1 MTWRITLTSGAEV
14 YTDTPIDL
22 DTLAANRWAAVQAIP
37 RGVCGDILRN
47 RPTSQMYLNIAQ
59 IVSIK
64 EVDA

>member
-14 YTDTPIDL
+14 YTDTPIDR
-22 DTLAANRWAAVQAIP
+22 DTLAANRWVAVQAIP
-37 RGVCGDILRN
+37 RSVYGDILRN

-64 EVDA
+64 EVEL